1 MNSNVFFNNLKF
13 NIILIMFDD
22 YDIYTN
28 YDISNI
34 YQDNWMKNILITNDY
49 NIYFEYFLYIN
60 E

>member
-1 MNSNVFFNNLKF
+1 MNSNVIFNNLKF

-34 YQDNWMKNILITNDY
+34 YQDN
-49 NIYFEYFLYIN
+49 
-60 E
+60 